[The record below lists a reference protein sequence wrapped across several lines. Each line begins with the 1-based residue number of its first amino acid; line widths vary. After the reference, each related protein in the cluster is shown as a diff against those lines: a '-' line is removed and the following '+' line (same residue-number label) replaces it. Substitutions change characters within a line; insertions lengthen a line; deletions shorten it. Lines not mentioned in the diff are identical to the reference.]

1 MLRYVFI
8 SARRLRC
15 PVNDVLRKAVFHAKN
30 RQTEYKFRAEWRIV
44 ENIL

>member
-1 MLRYVFI
+1 MLLSVFI

-15 PVNDVLRKAVFHAKN
+15 PVNDVLRKAVFHVKN
-30 RQTEYKFRAEWRIV
+30 RPTEYKFRAEWRIV

>member
-8 SARRLRC
+8 SARRLHC
-15 PVNDVLRKAVFHAKN
+15 PVNDVLRKAVFRVKN
-30 RQTEYKFRAEWRIV
+30 KPTEYKFRAEWRIV

>member
-8 SARRLRC
+8 SAWRLRC
-15 PVNDVLRKAVFHAKN
+15 TVNDVLRKAVFRVKN
-30 RQTEYKFRAEWRIV
+30 RQTEYKFSAEWRIV

>member
-1 MLRYVFI
+1 MLLSVFI

-15 PVNDVLRKAVFHAKN
+15 PVNDVLRKAVFRVKN
-30 RQTEYKFRAEWRIV
+30 RPTEYKFRAEWRIV

>member
-1 MLRYVFI
+1 MLLSVFI

-15 PVNDVLRKAVFHAKN
+15 TVNDVLRKAVFRVKN
-30 RQTEYKFRAEWRIV
+30 RQTEYKIRAEWRIV